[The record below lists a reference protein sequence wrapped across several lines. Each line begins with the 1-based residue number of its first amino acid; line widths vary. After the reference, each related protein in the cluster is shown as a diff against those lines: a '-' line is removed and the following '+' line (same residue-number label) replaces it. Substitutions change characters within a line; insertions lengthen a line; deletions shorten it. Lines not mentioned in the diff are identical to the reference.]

1 MMFRHR
7 QRSAPA
13 ILPLLRDHLR
23 GGVRLLT
30 PLLYGSVLVVGGR
43 LQASVQDDADA
54 AAAQGLQ
61 AMRDADGDH
70 HRAVDAAILFS
81 HALTIY
87 KQLGEID
94 QVSDMQSS
102 IFWCKKDMD
111 INDLQDYLAKK
122 GDAAATEFV
131 AAKAVIDTVVPVAEA
146 DAYLQR
152 AQQFQAAHPQDHF
165 QVAIHFSEIV
175 ERFPDT
181 AAATA
186 AAPVFATE
194 ESAYLSQVAQDRAA
208 EKVQLQQAI
217 DQITTTRFM
226 LPPPVT
232 AGTTAVP
239 GADQQDQA
247 LAAIKAAYKDAYAVH
262 ALMGKKTLSKR
273 LLDES
278 DANQDNAA
286 YVYMMLAESARLAA
300 ESAQWETVFAAVEKQ
315 GMIFAG
321 FDVQAHKIQVLEKVR
336 SDPVASAI
344 IILLRDPKDKAANL
358 SAGRSFCF
366 GLGRWDLGLPML
378 SNASGEMKR
387 VAQMELAN
395 PTEPG
400 QQHAV
405 ADLWYQIGLHAG
417 GTDKIAE
424 WTRAQTWYRSCL
436 PGLGA
441 IAQTEVGRRLDA
453 LEDALPL
460 VVTDYDQLTA
470 KQWNRLAGRE
480 IQVDNKDD
488 RGDGEVEISDGH
500 PVRVV
505 PYPDDRGKMYF
516 QVGSEGGRQEPGVL
530 SGNGHLW
537 VIPTQHHPEI
547 RDLSTIRFKVVPVT
561 P

>member
-1 MMFRHR
+1 MMSPGPARR
-7 QRSAPA
+7 VLA
-13 ILPLLRDHLR
+13 ILPPMAVGWAL
-23 GGVRLLT
+23 GA
-30 PLLYGSVLVVGGR
+30 PLLFALGATGALT
-43 LQASVQDDADA
+43 ASEQEDADT

-70 HRAVDAAILFS
+70 HRAVDAAIAFS

-122 GDAAATEFV
+122 GSAASTEFV
-131 AAKAVIDTVVPVAEA
+131 AAQAVIDTVVPPSEA
-146 DAYLQR
+146 DAYLAR
-152 AQQFQAAHPQDHF
+152 AQQFQSAHPQDHF

-175 ERFPDT
+175 ERFPGT
-181 AAATA
+181 PAAATA
-186 AAPVFATE
+186 TPIFDHE
-194 ESAYLSQVAQDRAA
+194 ETAYLQQVETERTA
-208 EKVQLQQAI
+208 EKAQLAQAI
-217 DQITTTRFM
+217 DQIATTRFM
-226 LPPPVT
+226 LPPSVT
-232 AGTTAVP
+232 PGTTAIP
-239 GADQQDQA
+239 GADAQDKA
-247 LAAIKAAYKDAYAVH
+247 LTAIKAAYKDAYAVH
-262 ALMGKKTLSKR
+262 TLSGKRTLSKR

-315 GMIFAG
+315 GAIFAG
-321 FDVQAHKIQVLEKVR
+321 FDIQAHKVQVLARVR
-336 SDPVASAI
+336 SDPVAAAI
-344 IILLRDPKDKAANL
+344 ITLLRNPKDKDANL
-358 SAGRSFCF
+358 TAGRSFCF
-366 GLGRWDLGLPML
+366 GLQRWDLGLPML
-378 SNASGEMKR
+378 ANATGDMKK

-395 PTEPG
+395 PSEPG

-405 ADLWYQIGLHAG
+405 ADLWYELGVHAG

-424 WTRAQTWYRSCL
+424 WTRAQTWYRSCQA
-436 PGLGA
+436 GLGA
-441 IAQTEVGRRLDA
+441 IGQAEVGRRLDA
-453 LEDALPL
+453 LEDTLPM
-460 VVTDYDQLTA
+460 VITDYSQLTP
-470 KQWNRLAGRE
+470 KQWNRMAGRE
-480 IQVDNKDD
+480 IEIDNKDD
-488 RGDGEVEISDGH
+488 RGDGEVEISDSH

-505 PYPDDRGKMYF
+505 PYPDDRDKMYF
-516 QVGSEGGRQEPGVL
+516 QVGSLGGRQDAGVL

-547 RDLSTIRFKVVPVT
+547 RDLSTIRFKVVPVEA